1 MDFMEVFFYSVKD
14 FEKTYLERA
23 NNNRFKLA
31 FTSEP
36 LTPKTVELA
45 RGYEVVCIFSSDE
58 ATAPVIELL
67 QKAGVSYIA
76 IRASGFDNVNIEAAN
91 EMGLIVANVSDF
103 SPHAVAEHAVLMM
116 LALSRKIVIA
126 HEQVSRKNFKADNL
140 VGFDLHKKKIGII
153 GTGRVGHIMAKIL
166 HGFGCTI
173 MAYDTQEDQHL
184 MNKYDVHYV
193 GFNTL
198 CSISDI
204 ITIHLPLTKATR
216 HIINERT
223 IKQMKKGVMLI
234 NTARGAIINTEDVL
248 KEIET
253 GHIGYFGMDVYEK
266 EKGVFFYDHSNDK
279 PEDATLA
286 RLMSLPNVLITP
298 HQAFVTAEAL
308 TNIATATFQSIYAW
322 ATNGISENELTYRK
336 SSERL
341 VP

>member
-1 MDFMEVFFYSVKD
+1 
-14 FEKTYLERA
+14 
-23 NNNRFKLA
+23 
-31 FTSEP
+31 
-36 LTPKTVELA
+36 
-45 RGYEVVCIFSSDE
+45 
-58 ATAPVIELL
+58 
-67 QKAGVSYIA
+67 
-76 IRASGFDNVNIEAAN
+76 
-91 EMGLIVANVSDF
+91 
-103 SPHAVAEHAVLMM
+103 
-116 LALSRKIVIA
+116 
-126 HEQVSRKNFKADNL
+126 
-140 VGFDLHKKKIGII
+140 
-153 GTGRVGHIMAKIL
+153 
-166 HGFGCTI
+166 
-173 MAYDTQEDQHL
+173 
-184 MNKYDVHYV
+184 
-193 GFNTL
+193 
-198 CSISDI
+198 
-204 ITIHLPLTKATR
+204 
-216 HIINERT
+216 
-223 IKQMKKGVMLI
+223 MLI